1 MDAWGNRDMVAHFS
15 MLYRAKLPSLLR
27 ELTVAEDS
35 SRSFIRLMKKKRE
48 ARQMEKA
55 LAEKKEEFRE
65 RMEVTA
71 SQWRD
76 LHAKKAQL
84 KAHVMRS
91 ERVIQESEEVRIR
104 SLKRASKETEE
115 RLQNDG
121 EFLRAKIELET
132 FRKEHQKLHKKVQ
145 KYLIFKKYLEDVV
158 MMSQLEDIP
167 GVTSHYKFLV
177 RTHKDLLQSQLRHKD
192 LTEQAKVFLEQYRAE
207 KESEMLQYKSEL
219 VQLKLRFDQAQRD
232 IRLWETH
239 WADIQSRTAGETGK
253 LGTIK
258 LAIHNIF
265 QSADMWLK
273 EKWNVPLNDSH
284 RQLDMAQNGYSG
296 TRSASAKTGRSAP
309 PGSTF
314 CVVKNK
320 KKFIEDRSSWQEISS
335 FRPNSAS

>member
-1 MDAWGNRDMVAHFS
+1 
-15 MLYRAKLPSLLR
+15 
-27 ELTVAEDS
+27 DS

-265 QSADMWLK
+265 Q
-273 EKWNVPLNDSH
+273 
-284 RQLDMAQNGYSG
+284 
-296 TRSASAKTGRSAP
+296 
-309 PGSTF
+309 
-314 CVVKNK
+314 
-320 KKFIEDRSSWQEISS
+320 
-335 FRPNSAS
+335 